1 MKPEHRTGVLPVPHA
16 AAVTHGVCKP
26 APASDLLHRLGGYIA
41 AWWHE
46 HLQHRDERQRLEALA
61 SLDSRLLQDI
71 EASDAIVYID
81 LQFDTQSEGV
91 TTLFASNDQ
100 CRFIR
105 VVISRLASYSRRIE
119 MLGHELHHALEII
132 RAPDVRVPTDVRRL
146 YAQIG
151 WLVSTASFESNGAI
165 DTERQ
170 VRRELMA
177 PALKR

>member
-1 MKPEHRTGVLPVPHA
+1 MLPAIALLAFVA
-16 AAVTHGVCKP
+16 AGPP
-26 APASDLLHRLGGYIA
+26 AASSSFTRVRPLSDA
-41 AWWHE
+41 A
-46 HLQHRDERQRLEALA
+46 QRLIR
-61 SLDSRLLQDI
+61 DSVARSPTIARLLEDI

-81 LQFDTQSEGV
+81 LQFDTKSEGV

-132 RAPDVRVPTDVRRL
+132 RAPDVRDPTDVRRL

-151 WLVSTASFESNGAI
+151 WVVSGVSFESNGAI

-170 VRRELMA
+170 VRREIMT
-177 PALKR
+177 PALRK